1 LILLSNFKED
11 FFSSTTAPMQHDSVT
26 PYKTKDSKKEQVA
39 QMFDNI
45 SGRYDLLNSI
55 LSFGTHKG
63 WRRKCVKL
71 LAPKKPQNILD
82 VATGTAD
89 FAIECTKLKPAKVT
103 GIDISEGMMKFGREK
118 IKKLG
123 LESVITLEQGN
134 AETVS
139 YPDNTF
145 DAIVIG
151 FGVRNFQDLEK
162 GLRNLNRIL
171 KPGGQIVILE
181 FSYPTNPV
189 YRAGYNFYFTYITPL
204 IGKIFSKDQRAY
216 SYLMESVKA
225 FPNNENFVTIMNKTG
240 YTQTFFK
247 GLTMGVAAIYY
258 GEKPH

>member
-1 LILLSNFKED
+1 
-11 FFSSTTAPMQHDSVT
+11 MQHDSVT
-26 PYKTKDSKKEQVA
+26 PYNSKDPKKEQVA

-71 LAPKKPQNILD
+71 LAAKKPQHILD

-89 FAIECTKLKPAKVT
+89 FAIECAKLQPQKIV
-103 GIDISEGMMKFGREK
+103 GVDISEGMMKFGREK
-118 IKKLG
+118 IEKLG
-123 LESVITLEQGN
+123 LQNMISLEYGN
-134 AETVS
+134 AETLS

-145 DAIVIG
+145 DAIVVG
-151 FGVRNFQDLEK
+151 FGVRNFQNLEK
-162 GLRNLNRIL
+162 GLSNLNRVL

-181 FSYPTNPV
+181 FSYPTNFIIK
-189 YRAGYNFYFTYITPL
+189 AGYTFYFTYITPL

-225 FPNNENFVTIMNKTG
+225 FPNNENFIAIMNKTG
-240 YTQTFFK
+240 YKHTSYK
-247 GLTMGVAAIYY
+247 SLSLGVAAIYY
-258 GEKPH
+258 GQK